1 MALSARGPARGA
13 QGALPQVPEDEESD
27 VYHMHNPDKPASP

>member
-1 MALSARGPARGA
+1 MALWARGRPGA

-27 VYHMHNPDKPASP
+27 VYHMHSPDKPASP